1 MKRILLLA
9 IIGIIGG
16 IAILKNIS
24 KKDSLHFVE
33 SADDAD
39 VSQEDKNFG
48 AFPPEIPAHQFDAL
62 FI

>member
-1 MKRILLLA
+1 MKRFLLLA
-9 IIGIIGG
+9 TIGIIGG

-24 KKDSLHFVE
+24 KKDSLRFVE
-33 SADDAD
+33 SDDAD
-39 VSQEDKNFG
+39 VSREDKNFG